1 MNQNNEELVSNKRRT
16 SNSSEKRSTIL
27 RRTFNAN
34 ANANEN
40 AKQNADAAVPNER
53 KDSDFIRIVAPR
65 SSFYFSAASKLYD
78 LHV

>member
-16 SNSSEKRSTIL
+16 SNSSEKKSTIL
-27 RRTFNAN
+27 RRTFN